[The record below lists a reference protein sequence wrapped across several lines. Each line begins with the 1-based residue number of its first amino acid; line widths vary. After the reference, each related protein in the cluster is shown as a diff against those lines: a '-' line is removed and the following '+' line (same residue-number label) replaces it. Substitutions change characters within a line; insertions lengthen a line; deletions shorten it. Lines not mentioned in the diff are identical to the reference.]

1 VAEVIAQTLAFLALA
16 SAAPASAALSP
27 DQLARAVALPAAGTM
42 LPAALPFHDVQGR
55 TVTLG
60 GIAGGRPLVVI
71 FADYTCAH
79 ICAPG
84 LRLTQNALAQTGL
97 TAGSAYRVA
106 VIGLDP
112 KDDAAEARAMGE
124 KMAVD
129 ARVTRATAL
138 LLGDRQAT
146 PAAAKAL
153 GYGYVYDADNDQFA
167 HDASVYV
174 FGDDGRLRALL
185 PEMALTPDAIKAALA
200 GAPTPGFAERVA
212 HLCYGLAAAHGP
224 YARGIVVAMQVL
236 SVLLLAALAVF
247 LFRRRR
253 PV

>member
-1 VAEVIAQTLAFLALA
+1 LAKVIARALA
-16 SAAPASAALSP
+16 IVALAAASPASAALSP
-27 DQLARAVALPAAGTM
+27 DQLAHAVARPAAGAV
-42 LPAALPFHDVQGR
+42 LPAALRFHDAQGR

-60 GIAGGRPLVVI
+60 EIAAARPLVVI

-84 LRLTQNALAQTGL
+84 LRLTQYALAQTGL
-97 TAGSAYRVA
+97 TAGSAYHVA

-112 KDDAAEARAMGE
+112 EDGAAEARAMGE
-124 KMAVD
+124 KMAID
-129 ARVTRATAL
+129 ARVTRATTL
-138 LLGDRQAT
+138 LLGDRRAT

-153 GYGYVYDADNDQFA
+153 SYGYVYDADSDQFA

-174 FGDDGRLRALL
+174 FGGDGRLRALL

-200 GAPTPGFAERVA
+200 GAPLPGFAERVA

-224 YARGIVVAMQVL
+224 YGRAIVVTMQAL
-236 SVLLLAALAVF
+236 SALLLAALAVF

-253 PV
+253 TA